1 MAPTPPQEPTNPLT
15 EALRGLF
22 GPLLNLLKDW
32 PPLLAFGGVT
42 MLLVVVVALLGAVVP
57 DNLVLLLYLAFVLT
71 EAAFVWSLWDER
83 RRASAPPQERLE
95 NEMQKD
101 KAETSPG
108 SQTSIGQS
116 EGPVLS
122 GTFHGPVTVGAQ
134 PTPSAP
140 APTTTPPDADQS
152 ELVRLHQVL
161 STRFDQEELRTL
173 CFKLGVAYDDL
184 RGEGRDAKA
193 RELVGYMDRRG
204 ELDRL
209 RAVVEAERP

>member
-1 MAPTPPQEPTNPLT
+1 MTQTPPQTP
-15 EALRGLF
+15 
-22 GPLLNLLKDW
+22 GPPSKFWDTLPQIIGKLKNEFLLVTLGILILVVAIGVFASGVVED
-32 PPLLAFGGVT
+32 LGRAFFY
-42 MLLVVVVALLGAVVP
+42 LLVVLAWLAYLIGRVLDAWTKHRPLPELP
-57 DNLVLLLYLAFVLT
+57 DRSVQ
-71 EAAFVWSLWDER
+71 
-83 RRASAPPQERLE
+83 ASP
-95 NEMQKD
+95 
-101 KAETSPG
+101 PG

-122 GTFHGPVTVGAQ
+122 GTFHGPVTVGPQ

-193 RELVGYMDRRG
+193 RELVGYMHRRG

-209 RAVVEAERP
+209 RAAIEAERP